1 MGEHRDT
8 PPLLCLEGERVALG
22 PLRHDLAPVYCA
34 WHNAVET
41 TRTYALPVPIT
52 LEQQEALIA
61 TLSTSPDQAFF
72 TVYERA
78 AWQPIGM
85 TYLTNIDHRHRSAEF
100 GILIGEPA
108 WRGQGLGT
116 EATRL
121 TLDFA
126 FSVLGLHNVMLT
138 VYAYNLAGQ
147 RAYAKAGFRECGR
160 RRECHWMGGK
170 LWDEISMDCLATEF
184 TSPVLERIFVP
195 DSPRKTGDHAS
206 PDQIPNLEPG
216 DSPA

>member
-1 MGEHRDT
+1 MGNHGDT
-8 PPLLCLEGERVALG
+8 RPVLCLEGERVALG
-22 PLRHDLAPVYCA
+22 PFRHDLAPVYCA

-41 TRTYALPVPIT
+41 TRTYALPLPIT

-61 TLSTSPDQAFF
+61 TLSTSQDQAFF

-78 AWQPIGM
+78 DWQPIGL
-85 TYLTNIDHRHRSAEF
+85 TYLTDIDHRHRSAEF
-100 GILIGEPA
+100 GILIGEPV

-121 TLDFA
+121 TLDVA

-160 RRECHWMGGK
+160 RRECHWMGGQ
-170 LWDEISMDCLATEF
+170 LWDELSMDCLASEF
-184 TSPVLERIFVP
+184 TSPVLGRIFVP
-195 DSPRKTGDHAS
+195 DTPRATGGHTSADHQSVLNAGNS
-206 PDQIPNLEPG
+206 LE
-216 DSPA
+216 